1 MSIDYAVEIVRN
13 AITVGLM
20 VALPLLAT
28 ALLVGV
34 TVSLIQAITQIQEQ
48 TLTFVPKI
56 LIMGAVFII
65 ALPWILSRLIAFL
78 VGSFGS
84 LGALVS

>member
-1 MSIDYAVEIVRN
+1 MNIDFSIEIIRN
-13 AITVGLM
+13 AIVVALM
-20 VALPLLAT
+20 VAAPLLFT

-34 TVSLIQAITQIQEQ
+34 VVSLIQAITQIQEQ

-78 VGSFGS
+78 VGSIGALGS
-84 LGALVS
+84 LVS